1 MLGGVCDEWAAE
13 EGGPVGQVGLVGG
26 GFAVESLVIID
37 EGKPIIAGVC
47 GGGSGGF
54 SFSNFAGMLRCSAR
68 VVCFSFLDG
77 FCQFT
82 GAWAG
87 VVVVVCCLRKS
98 SFTARIVGPR
108 GLLVVSANQGAVGAV
123 VVSLL
128 GCLTVAL
135 RGFNHSAGVVAVV
148 PGFVALSLPLCFV
161 VSLGGPEAQIVVVLV
176 PTVPIPA

>member
-1 MLGGVCDEWAAE
+1 M
-13 EGGPVGQVGLVGG
+13 GG

-82 GAWAG
+82 GASAWAG
-87 VVVVVCCLRKS
+87 VVVVVCCLRLS
-98 SFTARIVGPR
+98 RFTAQFVGPR
-108 GLLVVSANQGAVGAV
+108 GLLVVSAYQGAVGAV

-161 VSLGGPEAQIVVVLV
+161 V
-176 PTVPIPA
+176 